1 MDSTKPTR
9 RVENFG
15 LENERRREPRVARS
29 LPIGVSGFDGSGQF
43 FTERTSTV
51 DVSNVGCRFGLGVGR
66 GKSSVISIR
75 VIREE
80 NGLQVNSPPVMFRLA
95 WAHET
100 DRGCVLGAEQVEQ
113 DRPWSVHFPS

>member
-15 LENERRREPRVARS
+15 LENERRRESRVARS

-51 DVSNVGCRFGLGVGR
+51 DVSNVGCRFGVGVGL
-66 GKSSVISIR
+66 GKGSVISIR

-80 NGLQVNSPPVMFRLA
+80 NGLEVNSPPVMFRLA
-95 WAHET
+95 
-100 DRGCVLGAEQVEQ
+100 
-113 DRPWSVHFPS
+113 